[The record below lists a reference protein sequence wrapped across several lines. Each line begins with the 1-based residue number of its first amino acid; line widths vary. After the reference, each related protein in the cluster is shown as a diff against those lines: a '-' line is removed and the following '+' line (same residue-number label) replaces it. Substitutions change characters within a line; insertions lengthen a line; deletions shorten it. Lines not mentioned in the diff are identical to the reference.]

1 MVPEMNKTVD
11 QLEITKFSNISY
23 DWWNPEGKFAT
34 LHKINPIRVKFM
46 LDLIFKNNQI
56 DIHSERPLA
65 NFRVLDIGCGG
76 GLSSEPF
83 AKLGAHVCSVDA
95 DSQAIEVAK
104 NHAKNE
110 NLKIHYKNCS
120 VEDLSLKKDGKFDVI
135 LILELLE
142 HIDDTN
148 QFLSIA
154 LKYLKKN
161 GVIFISTINKNIKS
175 MVLAKFAAE
184 YILNWVPKGTHDWNK
199 FITPSN
205 LSQMMER
212 HGFDEVLRA
221 GIIFDPVSLK
231 WKQSND
237 VSVNYITSF
246 SQI

>member
-11 QLEITKFSNISY
+11 QLEIKKFSNISY

-46 LDLIFKNNQI
+46 LDLIFKTNQI
-56 DIHSERPLA
+56 DVHAERPLA

-110 NLKIHYKNCS
+110 NLKIDYKNCS

-148 QFLSIA
+148 HFLSIA

-161 GVIFISTINKNIKS
+161 GVVFVSTINKNIPE
-175 MVLAKFAAE
+175 LRT
-184 YILNWVPKGTHDWNK
+184 I
-199 FITPSN
+199 
-205 LSQMMER
+205 
-212 HGFDEVLRA
+212 VLRKVQEN
-221 GIIFDPVSLK
+221 PLK
-231 WKQSND
+231 ILVIYNFLAILELIQDAKIKLSIGNGLNNFWISK
-237 VSVNYITSF
+237 VK
-246 SQI
+246 

>member
-1 MVPEMNKTVD
+1 MNKTVD

-46 LDLIFKNNQI
+46 LDLIFKTNHI
-56 DIHSERPLA
+56 DAHSDRLLA

-76 GLSSEPF
+76 GLSSEPLQSLEPMS
-83 AKLGAHVCSVDA
+83 AVLTLTTRQYV
-95 DSQAIEVAK
+95 K

-110 NLKIHYKNCS
+110 NLKIDYKNCS

-135 LILELLE
+135 LLASRAHRRHKSLPLNCIKIPE
-142 HIDDTN
+142 
-148 QFLSIA
+148 
-154 LKYLKKN
+154 KN
-161 GVIFISTINKNIKS
+161 GVVFVSTINKNIKS

-212 HGFDEVLRA
+212 HGFDEVLE
-221 GIIFDPVSLK
+221 GLYLI
-231 WKQSND
+231 Q
-237 VSVNYITSF
+237 
-246 SQI
+246 

>member
-46 LDLIFKNNQI
+46 LDLIFKTNQI
-56 DIHSERPLA
+56 DVHSDRPLA

-95 DSQAIEVAK
+95 DNQAIEVAK

-110 NLKIHYKNCS
+110 NLKIDYKNCS

-148 QFLSIA
+148 HFLSIA

-161 GVIFISTINKNIKS
+161 GVVFVSTINKNIK
-175 MVLAKFAAE
+175 
-184 YILNWVPKGTHDWNK
+184 
-199 FITPSN
+199 
-205 LSQMMER
+205 
-212 HGFDEVLRA
+212 
-221 GIIFDPVSLK
+221 
-231 WKQSND
+231 
-237 VSVNYITSF
+237 
-246 SQI
+246 